1 MKGAFLLVSVLCAIL
16 MSLLI
21 IGVLTGRVPFASP
34 PPAPEA
40 APEAVKTPEAQ
51 VPNMVFTDSRGK
63 TVDELIA
70 ALNAERESVAKRTTE
85 LAAKEEELKLK
96 EEALTRLKTELQGL
110 QAQLDGKIIE
120 ITDTERVNL
129 KRLADMCSKMDST
142 SAGGF
147 LKEMEKE
154 RAAIILSMISERSAA
169 AIMDAVVGEGEKG
182 AALVAEWAD
191 LIRRLESKKKAK
203 TGA

>member
-1 MKGAFLLVSVLCAIL
+1 MKGAFLLVSVLCAVL
-16 MSLLI
+16 MSLLV
-21 IGVLTGRVPFASP
+21 IGVLTGRVPFAP
-34 PPAPEA
+34 PPPPAPAPEA
-40 APEAVKTPEAQ
+40 AKPAEAA
-51 VPNMVFTDSRGK
+51 PNMVFTDSRGK

-70 ALNAERESVAKRTTE
+70 ALNKERESVAKQTTE

-96 EEALTRLKTELQGL
+96 EEAITRLKTELQDL
-110 QAQLDGKIIE
+110 QAQLDGKIID
-120 ITDTERVNL
+120 IADTERVNL
-129 KRLADMCSKMDST
+129 KKLADMCSKMDAA

-154 RAAIILSMISERSAA
+154 RAAIILSMVSERSAA
-169 AIMDAVVGEGEKG
+169 AIMDAVVGEGDKG

>member
-21 IGVLTGRVPFASP
+21 IGVLTGRVPFAP
-34 PPAPEA
+34 PPA
-40 APEAVKTPEAQ
+40 APEVAKAPEAQ

>member
-1 MKGAFLLVSVLCAIL
+1 MKVAFLMVSVLCAVL
-16 MSLLI
+16 MSLLL
-21 IGVLTGRVPFASP
+21 IGAMTGRIPFAPP
-34 PPAPEA
+34 PPAPET
-40 APEAVKTPEAQ
+40 PVEAKTPETQA
-51 VPNMVFTDSRGK
+51 PSMVFTDSRGK

-70 ALNAERESVAKRTTE
+70 ALNAEREAVAKKTTD
-85 LAAKEEELKLK
+85 LAAKEQELNLK
-96 EEALTRLKTELQGL
+96 EEAITRLKTELQGL

-120 ITDTERVNL
+120 ISDTERVNL

-169 AIMDAVVGEGEKG
+169 AIMDAVVGEGDEG

>member
-1 MKGAFLLVSVLCAIL
+1 MKGAFLMVSVLCAVL
-16 MSLLI
+16 LSLLL
-21 IGVLTGRVPFASP
+21 IGALTGRIPFAP
-34 PPAPEA
+34 PPPVPET
-40 APEAVKTPEAQ
+40 PVEAKTPEAQ
-51 VPNMVFTDSRGK
+51 ASSMVFTDSRGK

-70 ALNAERESVAKRTTE
+70 ALNAEREAVAKKTTD
-85 LAAKEEELKLK
+85 LAAKEQELNLK
-96 EEALTRLKTELQGL
+96 EEAITRLKTELQGL

-169 AIMDAVVGEGEKG
+169 AIMDAVVGEGDEG